1 MPTLEMQIKNI
12 LEITNIRTDEYFSSD
27 HLLVILSLLTKVA
40 WSALRHLPWDTLFV
54 DNNIDAYTAC
64 WYDFFFCAWIFKDAN
79 RPPWIKSAMLQ
90 LISRKEEQNL
100 RLYGVDQFVGLAC

>member
-64 WYDFFFCAWIFKDAN
+64 WYDFFFV
-79 RPPWIKSAMLQ
+79 RGYLRMLTGH
-90 LISRKEEQNL
+90 LGSKVRC
-100 RLYGVDQFVGLAC
+100 YS